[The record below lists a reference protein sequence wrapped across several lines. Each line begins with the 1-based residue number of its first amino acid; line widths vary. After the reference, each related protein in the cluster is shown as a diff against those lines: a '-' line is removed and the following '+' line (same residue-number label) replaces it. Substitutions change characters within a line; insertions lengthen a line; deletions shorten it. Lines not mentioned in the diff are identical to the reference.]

1 MTATVYRRLVDVPR
15 GMTLVT
21 GAGDADEPDDDA
33 DDAAADRA
41 GVLSLMPPRLV
52 AMSSRYTAVLLDL
65 DGTIVDSAPGITAT
79 LAKTF
84 ERMGLP
90 VPSPAELLAYVGP
103 PILDSFRDLAGFDL
117 AEAHRALDIYRP
129 LYLATGAFDATVY
142 AGIEDVLRAIHEAGL
157 PLSLATS
164 KPETPARVV
173 LDHYDLTRYFDEL
186 TGASDDEVRS
196 KKADVVAEALRR
208 LRAAGADLSSPVMIG
223 DRIHDIEGAAEHDVP
238 TIFVT
243 WGYGAPAEQAGAV
256 AVVDTAAELLEALG
270 IAEPQAVA

>member
-1 MTATVYRRLVDVPR
+1 MT
-15 GMTLVT
+15 
-21 GAGDADEPDDDA
+21 
-33 DDAAADRA
+33 
-41 GVLSLMPPRLV
+41 
-52 AMSSRYTAVLLDL
+52 SRYSAVLFDL

-79 LAKTF
+79 LAQTF
-84 ERMGLP
+84 EHLGLP

-103 PILDSFRDLAGFDL
+103 PILDSFRDLAHFDL
-117 AEAHRALDIYRP
+117 AEAQRALDIYRP

-142 AGIEDVLRAIHEAGL
+142 PGLEDVLRSIHEAGI

-173 LDHYDLTRYFDEL
+173 LDHYALTRYFDEL

-208 LRAAGADLSSPVMIG
+208 LREGGADLSSPVMIG
-223 DRIHDIEGAAEHDVP
+223 DRHHDIDGAAAHDVP

-256 AVVDTAAELLEALG
+256 AVVDTAAELIEALG
-270 IAEPQAVA
+270 LAEPQAAA

>member
-1 MTATVYRRLVDVPR
+1 
-15 GMTLVT
+15 
-21 GAGDADEPDDDA
+21 
-33 DDAAADRA
+33 
-41 GVLSLMPPRLV
+41 
-52 AMSSRYTAVLLDL
+52 MSSRYTAVLFDL

-84 ERMGLP
+84 VRLGLP

-117 AEAHRALDIYRP
+117 AESHHALDIYRP
-129 LYLATGAFDATVY
+129 LYLESGVYDATVY
-142 AGIEDVLRAIHEAGL
+142 PGIADVLRRIHEAPL

-164 KPETPARVV
+164 KPELPATLV
-173 LDHYDLTRYFDEL
+173 LEHYDLTQYFDEL
-186 TGASDDEVRS
+186 TGASADETRS

-208 LRAAGADLSSPVMIG
+208 LGVGGADLSAPVMVG
-223 DRIHDIEGAAEHDVP
+223 DRIHDTHGAAEHDVP

-256 AVVDTAAELLEALG
+256 AVVDDADELLEALG
-270 IAEPQAVA
+270 L

>member
-1 MTATVYRRLVDVPR
+1 
-15 GMTLVT
+15 
-21 GAGDADEPDDDA
+21 
-33 DDAAADRA
+33 
-41 GVLSLMPPRLV
+41 
-52 AMSSRYTAVLLDL
+52 MSSRYTAVLLDL

-103 PILDSFRDLAGFDL
+103 PILDSFRDL